1 MAKKAAKK
9 TAKRQAKVKSK
20 KTKAKNRVKKP
31 SKKKPAQK
39 KSGQAWYG
47 IVIDGKR
54 VPFSLPSVTDARAT
68 AAGLKDQGY
77 KVAIYDMETGR
88 IVKR

>member
-9 TAKRQAKVKSK
+9 ITKLRAKGKSD
-20 KTKAKNRVKKP
+20 KTKAKKRTKKPVKK
-31 SKKKPAQK
+31 
-39 KSGQAWYG
+39 KSAPTWYG

-54 VPFSLPSVTDARAT
+54 VPFSLPSMTDARAT

>member
-1 MAKKAAKK
+1 MVEKAAKK
-9 TAKRQAKVKSK
+9 PNKRRAKIKSG
-20 KTKAKNRVKKP
+20 KTKTKKRP
-31 SKKKPAQK
+31 KAPAKKKSAQP
-39 KSGQAWYG
+39 WYG

-54 VPFSLPSVTDARAT
+54 VPFNLPSMTDARAT

-77 KVAIYDMETGR
+77 KVAIYDMDTGR